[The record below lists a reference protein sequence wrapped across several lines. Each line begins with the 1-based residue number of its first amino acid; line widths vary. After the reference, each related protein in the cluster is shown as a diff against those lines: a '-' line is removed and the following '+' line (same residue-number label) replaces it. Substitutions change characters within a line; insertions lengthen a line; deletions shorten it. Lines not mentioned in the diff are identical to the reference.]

1 MDVSP
6 PIKPLERD
14 RAFSSTTSS
23 RYHRAVL
30 SRRFRKRRRALSI
43 HLNIIPLVDVTFLL
57 MIFFVIAGTFKRWEG
72 ILSSRIYPAD
82 STLAVPLPIS
92 PVTMRLQTVG
102 AGPDAFIVTV
112 DGSTRQTRDFDEL
125 AGILL
130 ETQKNP
136 AYSRETPVVIL
147 SDPRIRWDHV
157 MNAWNAAVRAGY
169 KNVAFGST

>member
-1 MDVSP
+1 MDAP
-6 PIKPLERD
+6 APINLHARGRGHSYTAIPRN
-14 RAFSSTTSS
+14 
-23 RYHRAVL
+23 HRVL
-30 SRRFRKRRRALSI
+30 LARRFKKRGRGHSI

-72 ILSSRIYPAD
+72 ILSSRIFPAD
-82 STLAVPLPIS
+82 STLSVPLPIS
-92 PVTMRLQTVG
+92 PVTLRLQSTGV
-102 AGPDAFIVTV
+102 GPDAFHVAV
-112 DGSTRQTRDFDEL
+112 DGTTRQTRDFDEL

-130 ETQKNP
+130 ELQKNP

-157 MNAWNAAVRAGY
+157 MNAWNAAVRSGY